1 MTTGVDGTLFLGE
14 SDRRACLYLYCRSP
28 APAGRWEELPSG
40 PGTPL
45 QSPASCV
52 VIGSNT
58 MKLNLLVI
66 VLSLI
71 AQSQAAPTN
80 DTVSVL
86 MYANG

>member
-1 MTTGVDGTLFLGE
+1 
-14 SDRRACLYLYCRSP
+14 
-28 APAGRWEELPSG
+28 
-40 PGTPL
+40 
-45 QSPASCV
+45 
-52 VIGSNT
+52 
-58 MKLNLLVI
+58 MKLNLLVL